1 MWTKVKCP
9 QNIQK
14 WLQFHQPKSS
24 VASKIISSCLWID
37 RWCAHRR
44 WLLVTALSKSFAEK
58 WSCSLN
64 IITDPS
70 TPHKLI
76 WVVGANSFSIVQ
88 STQTTNWGRGNY
100 LSWISLHEHS
110 RLISIASSNVYLCAL
125 DVCLIRIKNV
135 TVEINKC
142 LYMPASVLSQGQ
154 FPSWFSARK

>member
-1 MWTKVKCP
+1 MKE
-9 QNIQK
+9 
-14 WLQFHQPKSS
+14 
-24 VASKIISSCLWID
+24 ISSTNLRLQVSLSQVAFGLID
-37 RWCAHRR
+37 GVPIGDGF
-44 WLLVTALSKSFAEK
+44 LVTALSKSFAEK
-58 WSCSLN
+58 WTCSLS
-64 IITDPS
+64 IITGPS
-70 TPHKLI
+70 TSHRLI
-76 WVVGANSFSIVQ
+76 WFVGANSFSIVQ

-154 FPSWFSARK
+154 FPS